1 MRVLLKSNT
10 LFLYNRDMKITVIE
24 KPYNDE
30 VLVFNELTG
39 RYELTMQYVK
49 NNFDISFANDKV
61 LKERITKNSRK
72 IYNVI
77 YARSNSANK
86 SVVEFMLHRTLQGR
100 VFIHDLLFEQI
111 EADLQSGYN
120 DLSNM
125 PAINYAKGNIIP
137 REEQIRNQI
146 SVDTEQIL
154 DRSQQYFGI
163 NILYSSTYPFYVYNF
178 VEKNK

>member
-1 MRVLLKSNT
+1 MKNDT
-10 LFLYNRDMKITVIE
+10 LFLYNKDMKITVIQ
-24 KPYNDE
+24 KPISDE
-30 VLVFNELTG
+30 VMKFNEMSG
-39 RYELTMQYVK
+39 RYELTIEYVK
-49 NNFDISFANDKV
+49 DNFAITFQNDKV
-61 LKERITKNSRK
+61 LKERIKKTTRK

-77 YARSNSANK
+77 YARSNTANK
-86 SVVEFMLHRTLQGR
+86 GVIDFMLHRTLQGR

-120 DLSNM
+120 DLSSM
-125 PAINYAKGNIIP
+125 PAINYANGQIIP

-154 DRSQQYFGI
+154 DRSEEYFGI
-163 NILYSSTYPFYVYNF
+163 NIMYASVFPFYVYNF

>member
-1 MRVLLKSNT
+1 MKSNT
-10 LFLYNRDMKITVIE
+10 LFLYNKDMKITVIA
-24 KPYNDE
+24 KPYDDE
-30 VLVFNELTG
+30 VMDFNETSG

-49 NNFDISFANDKV
+49 DNFTINYLDDKV
-61 LKERITKNSRK
+61 LEERIKKTTRK

-77 YARSNSANK
+77 YARSNTANK
-86 SVVEFMLHRTLQGR
+86 GVIDFMLHRTQQGR
-100 VFIHDLLFEQI
+100 VFLHDLFYEQL
-111 EADLQSGYN
+111 ETDLQTGYN
-120 DLSNM
+120 DLSSM

-154 DRSQQYFGI
+154 DRSEEYFGI
-163 NILYSSTYPFYVYNF
+163 NIMYASVFPFYVYAF